1 MECVWAV
8 PRGKFGTAPPASTP
22 PPNALKAPT
31 GTVNSAFPCANRA
44 IPGTAPSASPT
55 VAQLPAP
62 MASTGTALPVYAL
75 LGRFGMELP
84 AFHPTAL
91 LITTG
96 MGLPAFL
103 LPRLNVLQATHG
115 TVRPVSASTNVL
127 QGTPGMER
135 PASALINAVN
145 ALQVTFGTVR
155 PASAPINVLQATH
168 GTERL
173 ASALINATTPP
184 APQASNGTVN
194 PAFRF
199 VLEGSNGTERSVSA
213 PTGNTGRAPS
223 AFPALTGRHGARLL

>member
-1 MECVWAV
+1 MGCVWAV
-8 PRGKFGTAPPASTP
+8 PRGKFGTVPPASTP
-22 PPNALKAPT
+22 PPNALKAPI
-31 GTVNSAFPCANRA
+31 GTVYSAFPCANRA
-44 IPGTAPSASPT
+44 ISGTAPSASPA

-96 MGLPAFL
+96 MGLPAFR

-115 TVRPVSASTNVL
+115 TVRPVSAS
-127 QGTPGMER
+127 
-135 PASALINAVN
+135 INAVN

-168 GTERL
+168 GTERP

-194 PAFRF
+194 HAFRF
-199 VLEGSNGTERSVSA
+199 VLEGSNGTECSVSA

-223 AFPALTGRHGARLL
+223 AFPALTGRHGPRLL

>member
-1 MECVWAV
+1 MEYVWAV
-8 PRGKFGTAPPASTP
+8 PRDKFGTAPPASTP
-22 PPNALKAPT
+22 PPNALKAPI
-31 GTVNSAFPCANRA
+31 GTVNSVFPCANRA

-96 MGLPAFL
+96 MGLTAFR

-115 TVRPVSASTNVL
+115 TVRPASASTNVL
-127 QGTPGMER
+127 QATPGME
-135 PASALINAVN
+135 
-145 ALQVTFGTVR
+145 R

-173 ASALINATTPP
+173 ALALINATTPP

-194 PAFRF
+194 PAFGF
-199 VLEGSNGTERSVSA
+199 VLEGSNGTECSVSA
-213 PTGNTGRAPS
+213 PTGNTGRVPS
-223 AFPALTGRHGARLL
+223 AFPALTGRHGPRLL